1 MSVQASSASIAGKPC
16 RWGIMGAAAI
26 ARKNWQGLR
35 WAENSRLIA
44 VASRSLE
51 RSQSFIRECQGSVP
65 QSHEVEALGSYE
77 ELLSHPEVD
86 AVYIPLPTGV
96 RKEWILRAIA
106 AGKHVLSEKPVTVS
120 VRDLREIVAA
130 AQKANLQFMDGVMF
144 MHSARLEPMVAQ
156 IMDSERVGR
165 VRRICSHFSFHAP
178 ESFFKENIRASDE
191 LEPLGCLG
199 DLGWYNIRMTLCGL
213 RGQMPHTARA
223 RCLQT
228 TGNGV
233 PTEFSAELDF
243 EGGTTASFYCSFH
256 TETQQWAHFSGE
268 KGYVSLD
275 DFVLPWFGTAC
286 RWSSHQAQV
295 VAEGCFMR
303 MENHE
308 RYHAVDEIATGGST
322 AQETN
327 MFRTFSNNV
336 LTNSPDSYWPEM
348 ALKTQLVLEACLL
361 SARKD
366 QPVPVE
372 AC

>member
-1 MSVQASSASIAGKPC
+1 MSRPASSEFTAAKSC

-35 WAENSRLIA
+35 WAENARLVA

-51 RSQSFIRECQGSVP
+51 RSESFIRDCQSSVP
-65 QSHEVEALGSYE
+65 QSHEVKALGSYE
-77 ELLSHPEVD
+77 ELLAHPEID
-86 AVYIPLPTGV
+86 AVYIPLPTGI
-96 RKEWILRAIA
+96 RKEWILKAIA
-106 AGKHVLSEKPVTVS
+106 AGKHVLSEKPVCVTVS
-120 VRDLREIVAA
+120 DLREIIAA
-130 AQKANLQFMDGVMF
+130 AKKANVQLMDGVMF
-144 MHSARLEPMVAQ
+144 MHSARLEPLVAQ
-156 IMDSERVGR
+156 MMDQQQVGR

-178 ESFFKENIRASDE
+178 ESFFKENIRASDA

-213 RGQMPHTARA
+213 HGQMPQTVRA
-223 RCLQT
+223 RSLQT
-228 TGNGV
+228 TANGV

-268 KGYVSLD
+268 KGYVFLD
-275 DFVLPWFGTAC
+275 DFVLPWFGTAS
-286 RWSSHQAQV
+286 RWSTHQAQV
-295 VAEGCFMR
+295 IAEGCFLR

-308 RYHAVDEIATGGST
+308 RYHAVDEIATAGKTS
-322 AQETN
+322 QETN

-336 LTNSPDSYWPEM
+336 LTNQPDDYWPEI

-361 SARKD
+361 SARTN

-372 AC
+372 AL